1 MKRYRILNL
10 EPENYSAEALAIL
23 QLLGRVDGGPLTRL
37 ELLARLHEY
46 EILIVRLAHQVD
58 REIIDRAERLKA
70 IVTATTG
77 LDHIDVA
84 CAEAKNI
91 KVLSLRGETAFLRGI
106 PATAEH
112 TWALLLAL
120 VRRIPSAFQSVLV
133 GEWERDRFK
142 GHDLAEKT
150 LGILGLGRIGEMVA
164 RFGQAFNMRVIAYD
178 PYRRDWLPG
187 VERAHDMKTLLRQS
201 QVLCVHVPLNEETT
215 NLLGVSELAQ
225 LPPGALLV
233 NTARGQVIEEAA
245 LLAALEQG
253 HLAGAA
259 LDVLGDERA
268 AGPNRSPL
276 VQYAFTHDNLLIT
289 PHIAGATFES
299 MAATEIFMA
308 HKLRTYLESLRD

>member
-10 EPENYSAEALAIL
+10 EPESYSAEALAIM
-23 QLLGRVDGGPLTRL
+23 QSLGRVDNGPLTRL
-37 ELLARLHEY
+37 ELLMRLHEY

-58 REIIDRAERLKA
+58 QEIFDHASSLKA

-77 LDHIDVA
+77 LDHIDMA
-84 CAEAKNI
+84 YAETKNI
-91 KVLSLRGETAFLRGI
+91 KVLSLRGETEFLLSI

-120 VRRIPSAFQSVLV
+120 VRRIPAAFQSVLA

-142 GHDLAEKT
+142 GHDLAGKK

-164 RFGQAFNMRVIAYD
+164 RFGQAFNMRVISYD
-178 PYRRDWLPG
+178 SYRRDWLPS
-187 VERAHDMKTLLRQS
+187 VDRALDMKTLLRQS
-201 QVLCVHVPLNEETT
+201 QVLCVHVPLNEETE
-215 NLLGVSELAQ
+215 NLLGASELAQ

-233 NTARGQVIEEAA
+233 NTSRGQIIDEAA
-245 LLAALEQG
+245 LLSALEQG
-253 HLAGAA
+253 QLAGAA
-259 LDVLGDERA
+259 LDVIWDERI
-268 AGPNRSPL
+268 AGPSRSEL
-276 VQYAFTHDNLLIT
+276 VQYARTHENLLIT

-308 HKLRTYLESLRD
+308 RNLRTFLESLRD